1 MVPHLVRAQSAYK
14 DIRICSFHHT
24 HTLSHTHARTHARA
38 HTHTHTHTHTSWQP
52 PTSLSLSRSVMLVV
66 WSQVSGKSHCIVCGA
81 QGGKMVECERCPRA
95 IHTDCLDPPL
105 PRSALSPFIALSG
118 KLVLFGFVLYDT
130 PIGLVLL
137 TVLCLVL
144 SQCLCV

>member
-1 MVPHLVRAQSAYK
+1 MMPHLVRAQSAYK
-14 DIRICSFHHT
+14 DIRICLFH
-24 HTLSHTHARTHARA
+24 HARTHACTYTRT
-38 HTHTHTHTHTSWQP
+38 HTHTHTHTHNIWQAP
-52 PTSLSLSRSVMLVV
+52 ISLSLFWSVMLVV

-118 KLVLFGFVLYDT
+118 KLVLFSFVLYAT
-130 PIGLVLL
+130 PIVLVLL
-137 TVLCLVL
+137 TVCSVFGII
-144 SQCLCV
+144 